1 MTIEDIQIDIQIF
14 LCSSKSPSNTT
25 YEKIQL
31 KDINMRRLYFVFN
44 NILPFIFDNFK
55 RRDIRDVW
63 IPISKSVTEYCETI

>member
-14 LCSSKSPSNTT
+14 LCSSKSPSNTA

-44 NILPFIFDNFK
+44 NILPFTHGNFK
-55 RRDIRDVW
+55 RRDVRDVW
-63 IPISKSVTEYCETI
+63 IPIKNSVENKL